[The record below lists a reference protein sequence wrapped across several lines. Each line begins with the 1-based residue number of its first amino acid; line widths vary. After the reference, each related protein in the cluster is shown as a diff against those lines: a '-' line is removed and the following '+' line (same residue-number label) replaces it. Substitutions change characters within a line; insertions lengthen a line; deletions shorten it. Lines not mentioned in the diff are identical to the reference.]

1 MNVIYL
7 DQNAVIG
14 LAEKSEPDRRFARA
28 REIVLRLV
36 EAKHAIFPYSEI
48 HFTESEAMFPESQR
62 RIGSF
67 WETISRGYRFGA
79 GKDIRSLQ
87 FKDVFHGR
95 KTRFSP
101 HLCVFRDFIGF
112 AENINQANPAA
123 QIERADRLRDVVQ
136 YWATLT
142 KEEIDG
148 RIRTAEATAS
158 SRMVMGMMKKWL
170 SGHVPSLGEIHS
182 EYNTVASELS
192 EEFRNQGEDDDCF
205 FKAVAFMR
213 EHALEV
219 LAVAIECVGLESLAE
234 QYALDNKT
242 KRSVQKSQ
250 LDHDANDL
258 AALSNFVP
266 YCDAAIS
273 DGNAVGVVR
282 RAYKKLRN
290 KPPQLFTW
298 REIEKFTDFLEAM
311 PAPETETRPE
321 SEIERLPEQTLF
333 MIPHRKKEL
342 MRRESLTPQGR
353 IGREILPFG
362 GLKVSSEE
370 PIEWDVLLA
379 GLEASLED
387 VKKEVGG
394 EAVMYGGR
402 NAGANGEILFKI
414 RVPLGMFNLCRDEIH
429 AAFKSSCRSPT

>member
-1 MNVIYL
+1 M
-7 DQNAVIG
+7 
-14 LAEKSEPDRRFARA
+14 
-28 REIVLRLV
+28 
-36 EAKHAIFPYSEI
+36 
-48 HFTESEAMFPESQR
+48 
-62 RIGSF
+62 
-67 WETISRGYRFGA
+67 
-79 GKDIRSLQ
+79 
-87 FKDVFHGR
+87 
-95 KTRFSP
+95 
-101 HLCVFRDFIGF
+101 
-112 AENINQANPAA
+112 
-123 QIERADRLRDVVQ
+123 VQ

-158 SRMVMGMMKKWL
+158 SRMVMTMMKKWL

-192 EEFRNQGEDDDCF
+192 EEFRNRDKDGDSF

-234 QYALDNKT
+234 QYALDNKR
-242 KRSVQKSQ
+242 KRAVQKSQ

-266 YCDAAIS
+266 YCDAAIL

-290 KPPQLFTW
+290 EPPQLFTW
-298 REIEKFTDFLEAM
+298 REIEKFSDFLEAM

-321 SEIERLPEQTLF
+321 SEIERLPGQTLL
-333 MIPHRKKEL
+333 MIPHKKKEL
-342 MRRESLTPQGR
+342 IRRESLAPQGR

-370 PIEWDVLLA
+370 PIEWEGLLA
-379 GLEASLED
+379 ALETSLSEMSA
-387 VKKEVGG
+387 ELGG
-394 EAVMYGGR
+394 EALMYGGR
-402 NAGANGEILFKI
+402 TADAKGETLFQI
-414 RVPLGMFNLCRDEIH
+414 RVPFGMFDLCREETL
-429 AAFKSSCRSPT
+429 AAFERPGPKAPLP